1 MLDFITFILDL
12 IADQLLLL
20 LRAGTKL
27 PVFRG
32 FDIQGEP

>member
-20 LRAGTKL
+20 RAGTKL
-27 PVFRG
+27 SVFRG